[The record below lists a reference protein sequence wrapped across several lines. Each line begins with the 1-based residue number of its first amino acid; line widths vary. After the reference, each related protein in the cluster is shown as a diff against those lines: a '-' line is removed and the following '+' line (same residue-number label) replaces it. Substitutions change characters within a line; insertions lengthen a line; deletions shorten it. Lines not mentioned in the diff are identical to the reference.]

1 MPTCQQLITVTILF
15 LAAICPQ
22 NNTAQPST
30 DEMAQA
36 IDSLMVIHAND
47 TPQAC
52 EELFARQ
59 AADMDTLELRRYAQ
73 VAERI
78 LYTPDCNSQQR
89 AAYRAIVRQL
99 LQNGGDEMA
108 LLRYR
113 YQYELLIRNNE
124 GEPAENFSFT
134 DTEGN
139 TRQLEQIH
147 ADYTLLI
154 FNDPDCDE
162 CAMLRQAIMNNPA
175 LASALA
181 EKRFQVLAIYPDLP
195 TPEWEEQML
204 HYPST
209 WIKGYAEDVSDL
221 YDVRQLPSTYL
232 LDTNHTVLA
241 RNASV
246 SAMATLISQ
255 RTPAK

>member
-36 IDSLMVIHAND
+36 IDSLMVIHADD

-175 LASALA
+175 LASAIA
-181 EKRFQVLAIYPDLP
+181 EKDSRYWPYIP
-195 TPEWEEQML
+195 
-204 HYPST
+204 
-209 WIKGYAEDVSDL
+209 
-221 YDVRQLPSTYL
+221 TYL
-232 LDTNHTVLA
+232 PPNGKNKCFTIPQHG
-241 RNASV
+241 
-246 SAMATLISQ
+246 
-255 RTPAK
+255 